1 MLERAQKALEP
12 GNFRLWEKLK
22 RLAEKCLKAMAKF
35 SKKAKEIIFS
45 DKSRWR

>member
-1 MLERAQKALEP
+1 LLERAQKALEP

-35 SKKAKEIIFS
+35 SKKAKKTIFRG
-45 DKSRWR
+45 KSR